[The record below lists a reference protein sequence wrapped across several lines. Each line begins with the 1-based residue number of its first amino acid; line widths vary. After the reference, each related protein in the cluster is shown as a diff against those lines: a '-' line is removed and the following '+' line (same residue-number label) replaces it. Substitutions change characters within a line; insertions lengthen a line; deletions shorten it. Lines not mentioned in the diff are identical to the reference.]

1 MKKGNKYLVL
11 ASTDKNKNIL
21 AKHSEIWN
29 RIKYLI
35 KTIDEEKYLLWK
47 RLNENQDWNWW
58 SVK

>member
-11 ASTDKNKNIL
+11 ASTDKSKNIL

-47 RLNENQDWNWW
+47 RLNENQD
-58 SVK
+58 